1 MATTHLKGETVNTVG
16 DLPAVGTVA
25 PEFVLTTTGL
35 SDVKLSELG
44 RKRKLLSVVPSLDT
58 GVCAAS
64 ARAFNR
70 AAAERENIAILNI
83 SADLPFAAK
92 RFCETEGIEQVEA
105 LSVMHDRSFGVDY
118 GLEMADGPLRG
129 ILARA
134 VIVLDGENRVVYSQL
149 VDEIA
154 KEPDYEAALSALDSA
169 QG

>member
-1 MATTHLKGETVNTVG
+1 MATTHLKGEAVHTAG

-25 PEFVLTTTGL
+25 PDFVLTTTSL
-35 SDVKLSELG
+35 SDLALSDLG
-44 RKRKLLSVVPSLDT
+44 SRPKLLSIVPSLDT

-70 AAAERENIAILNI
+70 AAAERENVAVLNI

-92 RFCETEGIEQVEA
+92 RFCETEGIEQVQA
-105 LSVMHDRSFGVDY
+105 LSVMHDRTFGRDY
-118 GLEMADGPLRG
+118 GVEMVDGPLKG

-134 VIVLDGENRVVYSQL
+134 VIVLDAANRVVYSQL

-154 KEPDYEAALSALDSA
+154 TEPDYQAALSALDSVR
-169 QG
+169 G